1 MPRISIQAPCRV
13 SDNKDKVGL
22 GVWCRMLTCQPV
34 FLGSAEL
41 LKDRSHHDFK
51 VCAHTHLAQHEQ
63 HNITYRLHMYATPST
78 T

>member
-41 LKDRSHHDFK
+41 LKDRAPTMTSRC
-51 VCAHTHLAQHEQ
+51 VRIHTWHSMS
-63 HNITYRLHMYATPST
+63 NIT
-78 T
+78 